1 MKWIGAAGIC
11 LNEQHELLMV
21 KQGRPEERKTWTVPS
36 GEKEPNETI
45 EQTCIREIKE
55 ETGYDV
61 HIQEKAFVKNDHLDG
76 YEVEV
81 HYFVVKQIG
90 GHAMIQDPDYL
101 IYEVGWKSI
110 SEIQSLDLSF
120 PRDLK
125 MLMKYMEQR
134 NKRIE
139 K

>member
-1 MKWIGAAGIC
+1 
-11 LNEQHELLMV
+11 MV

-61 HIQEKAFVKNDHLDG
+61 QIQEKLFIKKEHLDG
-76 YEVEV
+76 YHVEV

-90 GHAMIQDPDYL
+90 GQSMIQDPDQL
-101 IYEVGWKSI
+101 IYEIGWKSI
-110 SEIQSLDLSF
+110 SDIQMLELSF
-120 PRDLK
+120 PRDLEI
-125 MLMKYMEQR
+125 LVKYLKQT
-134 NKRIE
+134 IE
-139 K
+139 ETLT